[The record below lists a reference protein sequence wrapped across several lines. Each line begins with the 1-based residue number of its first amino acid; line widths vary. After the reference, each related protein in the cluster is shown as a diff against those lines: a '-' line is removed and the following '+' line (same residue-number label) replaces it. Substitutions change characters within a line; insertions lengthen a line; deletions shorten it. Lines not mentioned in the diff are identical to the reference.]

1 MAGND
6 VMGGAAAHAT
16 AGAAAGTQQD
26 AEPTPGAD
34 FPFYNGQPVALGAR
48 QWSFMLL
55 TLAAAYGALYIP
67 AVVAWRVS
75 GGWAAVVPA
84 IGFPLLPLLALRAV
98 VGPQWQVLF
107 RRMGWRDVG
116 LAVRLVL
123 LSIGV
128 TVVVA
133 LIVSHFFGAVPNP
146 VIQALASMGTK
157 EKLVFMASTVPHL
170 IGEEILTV
178 LPFLALLTWLTGP
191 VGWPRRRAIVGAWL
205 VASVLFG
212 ALHLP
217 TYGWNVAQSLVII
230 STSRAVL
237 WLAYLRTKNLSVPA
251 LAHILNDW
259 LLLGFVMLLGAVVG

>member
-1 MAGND
+1 MAGAQRLGRVAANAP
-6 VMGGAAAHAT
+6 VGAGPTVAT
-16 AGAAAGTQQD
+16 A
-26 AEPTPGAD
+26 PGAD

-48 QWSFMLL
+48 QWCFVLL
-55 TLAAAYGALYIP
+55 ALAAAYGALYIP
-67 AVVAWRVS
+67 AMVAWRVS

-84 IGFPLLPLLALRAV
+84 VVFPLLPLLALRAV
-98 VGPQWQVLF
+98 AGPQWQVLF
-107 RRMGWRDVG
+107 RRMGWRDLG
-116 LAVRLVL
+116 LAVGLVF

-146 VIQALASMGTK
+146 VIQALAGMGTK

-178 LPFLALLTWLTGP
+178 LPFLALLTWLAGP
-191 VGWPRRRAIVGAWL
+191 LGWPRRRAIVGAWL
-205 VASVLFG
+205 VSSVLFG

-237 WLAYLRTKNLSVPA
+237 WLAYLRTKNLSVAA

-259 LLLGFVMLLGAVVG
+259 LLLGFVLLLGAVIG